1 MSAEGVLSGARIL
14 ARLGA
19 EVSGR
24 IWPVPGHLS
33 YRSWQLALVSLT
45 RLAVAGRA
53 MTDVEA
59 WQKKDIGRGGREG
72 ERD

>member
-1 MSAEGVLSGARIL
+1 MSGSRCRGEGGRCQVSAEGVLSGARIL

-45 RLAVAGRA
+45 RLAEAGRA

-59 WQKKDIGRGGREG
+59 AK
-72 ERD
+72 